1 MLPIGLML
9 SVLGVWLV
17 DSAYHS
23 RGPLKALKGVLG
35 DPKNARATLMA
46 SNREGAKGAPLN
58 QQAIV
63 QSPNNASGS
72 YDPGHYTATIPGEG
86 NTAGA
91 NSLAV
96 QMVLAFAHAQLGKP
110 YVWGATGPNSF
121 DCSGFVQ
128 ASFKAAGISIPRT
141 TYQQILV
148 GRAVSRANLMPG
160 DLVFP
165 DVGHVCIY
173 TGNGN
178 WIEAPHSGAQVREV
192 PMWGF
197 LTARRVA

>member
-35 DPKNARATLMA
+35 DPKNARATLTA
-46 SNREGAKGAPLN
+46 SNRKGATGTPLN

-91 NSLAV
+91 DSLVV

-128 ASFKAAGISIPRT
+128 ASFKAAGVSLPRT
-141 TYQQILV
+141 TFQQILV
-148 GRAVSRANLMPG
+148 GRAVAHKDLKPG

-165 DVGHVCIY
+165 DVGHVGIY

-178 WIEAPHSGAQVREV
+178 YIEAPHSGAVVREV
-192 PMWGF
+192 PVWGF